1 MAFLRLEK
9 VKWSHFFAKKAFQIQ
24 IVSEK
29 AKNRTKNKQKTTKK
43 RCFYRHFCLH
53 SANGGHHL
61 RNSANVAAPFAEF
74 CKWCAPFP
82 EMVRTVCG
90 MKAKFGQGG

>member
-29 AKNRTKNKQKTTKK
+29 AKNRTKNGQKITK
-43 RCFYRHFCLH
+43 RGVFIGT
-53 SANGGHHL
+53 SAL
-61 RNSANVAAPFAEF
+61 ILQT
-74 CKWCAPFP
+74 
-82 EMVRTVCG
+82 VRTICRIP
-90 MKAKFGQGG
+90 